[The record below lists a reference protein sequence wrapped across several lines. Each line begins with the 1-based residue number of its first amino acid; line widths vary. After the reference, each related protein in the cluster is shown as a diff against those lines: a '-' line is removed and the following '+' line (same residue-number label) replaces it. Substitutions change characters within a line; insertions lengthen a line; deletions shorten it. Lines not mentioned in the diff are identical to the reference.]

1 MWEYQCRISALP
13 LSFHLRRAKA
23 MSASEVATLRQR
35 IEQEAIAMHRLLSE
49 PALVS
54 RHAVINQKSKILG
67 VYHQQLAQ
75 FIGKEQAGAVL
86 VQAYAKATET
96 DDTP

>member
-1 MWEYQCRISALP
+1 
-13 LSFHLRRAKA
+13 
-23 MSASEVATLRQR
+23 MSASEVAALRQR

-54 RHAVINQKSKILG
+54 RHAVINQKSKTLG
-67 VYHQQLAQ
+67 GYHQQLAQ
-75 FIGKEQAGAVL
+75 LIGKERARAIL
-86 VQAYAKATET
+86 VQAYATATET